1 MTSPR
6 LLAVVTAAL
15 IASACGI
22 ALVPPAPAPAP
33 APAAAPATGRYGAT
47 EFRIFELINAE
58 RVRRG
63 LPGLVYNEQ
72 LGQMAKIQS
81 QNMAHFQKMA
91 HVIPEAKLSKMT
103 DRARHVGYPFGRL
116 AENIA
121 LGFPDAQAAVHGWMN
136 SRGHRANIL
145 NSDVSE
151 TGIGIARSSAG
162 GLYYTQVFGRRRNSL

>member
-1 MTSPR
+1 MSSSR
-6 LLAVVTAAL
+6 FLAVATAAGL
-15 IASACGI
+15 IAAACGI
-22 ALVPPAPAPAP
+22 PLVPPAPAPAAP
-33 APAAAPATGRYGAT
+33 PAAGRYGAT
-47 EFRIFELINAE
+47 ESRIFELINAE
-58 RVRRG
+58 RKRRG
-63 LPGLVYNEQ
+63 LPALVYNEQ

-91 HVIPEAKLSKMT
+91 HVIPEAKLPTMT

-121 LGFPDAQAAVHGWMN
+121 LGFPDAQAAVQGWMN
-136 SRGHRANIL
+136 SKGHRANIL

-162 GLYYTQVFGRRRNSL
+162 GLYYTQVFGRRISSL